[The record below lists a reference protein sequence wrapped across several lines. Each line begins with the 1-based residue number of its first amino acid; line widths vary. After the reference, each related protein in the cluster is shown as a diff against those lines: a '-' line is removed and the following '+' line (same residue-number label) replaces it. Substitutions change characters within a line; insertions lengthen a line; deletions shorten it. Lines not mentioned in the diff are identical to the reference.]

1 MKTFQQFQEQL
12 SLSQAFQKIGK
23 GRGVADAGEGIS
35 RSLESERS
43 RVTSDRARPKGSTS
57 GVRVTTPLNQATY
70 QGRVEAGKNTP
81 ERQKKRVADN
91 PNFQG
96 PMQYA
101 GQGTKDRMPG
111 TTPESN
117 PRLKPI
123 PKPTPTAQQS
133 GMYGRY

>member
-35 RSLESERS
+35 RSLESERL
-43 RVTSDRARPKGSTS
+43 RVTSDRAKPKGSTS
-57 GVRVTTPLNQATY
+57 GVPTIPLNKATY
-70 QGRVEAGKNTP
+70 QGRVEAGRNTP
-81 ERQKKRVADN
+81 I
-91 PNFQG
+91 
-96 PMQYA
+96 
-101 GQGTKDRMPG
+101 
-111 TTPESN
+111 
-117 PRLKPI
+117 KPI